1 MAEIAALSGAKQN
14 FRGGGIR
21 ASLKRVGVV
30 KADNVIGK
38 KRFGKFFKIQR
49 RINVE
54 DSDFPILLKSKL
66 NYTSFKD

>member
-21 ASLKRVGVV
+21 AGLKRAGVV

-38 KRFGKFFKIQR
+38 KKVWEIF
-49 RINVE
+49 
-54 DSDFPILLKSKL
+54 
-66 NYTSFKD
+66 